1 MKKYVMEFVGTF
13 LFVLCIIGIVFNV
26 SALVAVHIGLAL
38 TALIYMGGSI
48 SGAHYNP
55 AVTLSILL
63 NKKISSPDALGYII
77 AQLLWAICAYWVMTK
92 WLNITLPEA
101 LLSSDM
107 KSIFIAELIFTF
119 ALASAVLYTAVN
131 PKVAGN
137 SYFGLAIGATVAIGI
152 VVVGKISGWFFNPA
166 VLLGI
171 GMFWISLK
179 TAMIILAGQV
189 IGASWA
195 AFLYKYVVS
204 K

>member
-1 MKKYVMEFVGTF
+1 MEFVGTF